1 MIIVVIELQHQSCYC
16 YSETCVHVFHIKLS
30 NCDDVFEHEKF
41 QHRVLA
47 WDTDIK
53 RMRLSKNLDALI
65 LNWMCQYELMK

>member
-41 QHRVLA
+41 QHRVLGC
-47 WDTDIK
+47 DTDIN
-53 RMRLSKNLDALI
+53 RMRLSK
-65 LNWMCQYELMK
+65 KP